1 MTMASFA
8 LSGIDVVIL
17 SLIVVVMALII
28 RGMLKGTVKGCDGDC
43 GSCGSACA
51 APRIKISEED
61 LARIEAL
68 RAESERDA

>member
-1 MTMASFA
+1 MTFN
-8 LSGIDVVIL
+8 GVDIVIL
-17 SLIVVVMALII
+17 SLLAAIVALII

-51 APRIKISEED
+51 APRIKISDED